1 MASTSVVP
9 NVLFPEPCWWVC
21 VDLGGTLKNAMRTQ
35 VTLISWERT
44 GDEAVALVTG
54 GRGLRAV
61 RPQPPR
67 NPDVL
72 CVSPSWLLG
81 THEDLSL
88 TAVAVLSCLYGRMC
102 SYRRERR
109 PGLAAGGVC
118 PGWGHQSQAP
128 LPTFLRAL
136 PPMSVREATGFC
148 SDCGLKNISF
158 WCLHEL
164 RTFT

>member
-1 MASTSVVP
+1 M
-9 NVLFPEPCWWVC
+9 WVC

-35 VTLISWERT
+35 VTFISLERT
-44 GDEAVALVTG
+44 GDEAAALVTG
-54 GRGLRAV
+54 GRCPRAM

-81 THEDLSL
+81 MHEDLSPYSSGG
-88 TAVAVLSCLYGRMC
+88 AVLSLWKDVLLQERKQTWVG
-102 SYRRERR
+102 SRR
-109 PGLAAGGVC
+109 GLPWMGPPATG
-118 PGWGHQSQAP
+118 AP
-128 LPTFLRAL
+128 PTFLRAL
-136 PPMSVREATGFC
+136 PPVSVREAAGFC